1 VPFSTGVSEEED
13 KLERVPFRK
22 VHGHSLI
29 LPRGYCLALL
39 PSNANVIPA
48 VPDAVSSV
56 TSQAVAASLSAALAG
71 CAGASTT
78 FITMTR

>member
-1 VPFSTGVSEEED
+1 MPFSTGVSEVED

-39 PSNANVIPA
+39 PSNASVIP
-48 VPDAVSSV
+48 VAVSSA